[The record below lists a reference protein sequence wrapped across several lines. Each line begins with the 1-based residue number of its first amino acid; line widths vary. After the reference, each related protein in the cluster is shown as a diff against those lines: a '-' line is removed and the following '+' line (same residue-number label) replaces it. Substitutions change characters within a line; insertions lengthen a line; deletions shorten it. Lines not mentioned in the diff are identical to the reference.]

1 MLGEILRFL
10 LEIVF
15 SLLGAALLAR
25 AWIYAVKL
33 HPFNPMSQAIHQ
45 ATNWLVQPL
54 RSIIPSGKGFDG
66 ASLAGAYLI
75 AVIFLSLLWLTSMG
89 SMLSPKLIPGL
100 LGAALVTV
108 ARWALNLVV
117 WLTLIQAVLSWI
129 NPLAPI
135 MPVLR
140 TLTAPLLEPIKRIMP
155 NLGGIDLSALVLL
168 ILAQIAMM
176 VLNRISFS
184 LLGV

>member
-54 RSIIPSGKGFDG
+54 RSIIPSGKDFDG
-66 ASLAGAYLI
+66 ASLVGAYLI

-184 LLGV
+184 LLGI

>member
-10 LEIVF
+10 LEIIF

-33 HPFNPMSQAIHQ
+33 HPSNPMSQAIMQ

-54 RSIIPSGKGFDG
+54 RTLIPSAKGFDG
-66 ASLAGAYLI
+66 ASLVGTFLI
-75 AVIFLSLLWLTSMG
+75 AVVFLSLLWLTSTG
-89 SMLSPKLIPGL
+89 VMLSPKQIPGL

-108 ARWALNLVV
+108 ARWALNLIV

-129 NPLAPI
+129 NPLSPI

-155 NLGGIDLSALVLL
+155 NLGGLDLSALVLL
-168 ILAQIAMM
+168 VLAQIAMM

>member
-10 LEIVF
+10 LEIIF

-33 HPFNPMSQAIHQ
+33 HPFNPMSQAIQQ

-54 RSIIPSGKGFDG
+54 RSVIPSGKGFDG
-66 ASLAGAYLI
+66 ASLAAT
-75 AVIFLSLLWLTSMG
+75 FLVALVFLTLLWLVSTG
-89 SMLSPKLIPGL
+89 SMVSPRQVPGL
-100 LGAALVTV
+100 LGAALVTT
-108 ARWALNLVV
+108 ARWALNLIV

-129 NPLAPI
+129 NPMAPI

-140 TLTAPLLEPIKRIMP
+140 TLTSPLLEPIKRIMP
-155 NLGGIDLSALVLL
+155 NLGGLDLSALVLL

>member
-1 MLGEILRFL
+1 
-10 LEIVF
+10 
-15 SLLGAALLAR
+15 
-25 AWIYAVKL
+25 
-33 HPFNPMSQAIHQ
+33 
-45 ATNWLVQPL
+45 
-54 RSIIPSGKGFDG
+54 
-66 ASLAGAYLI
+66 
-75 AVIFLSLLWLTSMG
+75 
-89 SMLSPKLIPGL
+89 MLSPKQIPGL

-108 ARWALNLVV
+108 ARWALNLIV

-155 NLGGIDLSALVLL
+155 NLGGLDLSALVLL
-168 ILAQIAMM
+168 VLAQIAMM

>member
-10 LEIVF
+10 LEIIF

-33 HPFNPMSQAIHQ
+33 HPFNPLSQAINQ

-54 RSIIPSGKGFDG
+54 RNIIPSGKGFDG
-66 ASLAGAYLI
+66 PSLVSAYLI
-75 AVIFLSLLWLTSMG
+75 AVVFLSLLWLTSMG

-108 ARWALNLVV
+108 GRWALNLIV
-117 WLTLIQAVLSWI
+117 WLTLIQAVLSWV

-140 TLTAPLLEPIKRIMP
+140 TLTTPMLEPIKRIMP
-155 NLGGIDLSALVLL
+155 NLGGLDLSPLVLL
-168 ILAQIAMM
+168 ILAQIALMI
-176 VLNRISFS
+176 LNRISFS
-184 LLGV
+184 LLGI

>member
-1 MLGEILRFL
+1 MLGEVLRFL
-10 LEIVF
+10 LEIIF

-66 ASLAGAYLI
+66 ASLVGAYLI
-75 AVIFLSLLWLTSMG
+75 AIVFLSLLWLTAMG
-89 SMLSPKLIPGL
+89 SMLSPKLIPSL

-108 ARWALNLVV
+108 ARWAFNLIV
-117 WLTLIQAVLSWI
+117 WLTLIHAILSWI

-135 MPVLR
+135 MPVL
-140 TLTAPLLEPIKRIMP
+140 EPIKRIMP
-155 NLGGIDLSALVLL
+155 NLGGLDLSPLVLL
-168 ILAQIAMM
+168 VLAQIALMI
-176 VLNRISFS
+176 LNRISFS
-184 LLGV
+184 LLGI

>member
-1 MLGEILRFL
+1 MFGEILRFL
-10 LEIVF
+10 LEIIF

-33 HPFNPMSQAIHQ
+33 HPSNPISQAVHQ

-54 RSIIPSGKGFDG
+54 RNLIPSGKGFDG
-66 ASLAGAYLI
+66 ASLVGAYLI
-75 AVIFLSLLWLTSMG
+75 AVIFLGLLWLIATG
-89 SMLSPKLIPGL
+89 SMLSPKLIPSL

-108 ARWALNLVV
+108 GRWAFNLIV

-168 ILAQIAMM
+168 ILAQIVLM
-176 VLNRISFS
+176 VLNRVSFS
-184 LLGV
+184 LLGI

>member
-25 AWIYAVKL
+25 AWIYAIKL

-54 RSIIPSGKGFDG
+54 RNIIPSGKGFDG
-66 ASLAGAYLI
+66 ASLVGGYLI
-75 AVIFLSLLWLTSMG
+75 AVVFLCLLLFASEG
-89 SMLSPKLIPGL
+89 SMLSPKRIPSL
-100 LGAALVTV
+100 LGAALITV
-108 ARWALNLVV
+108 GSWALNLMV
-117 WLTLIQAVLSWI
+117 WLTLIYAVLSWI

-140 TLTAPLLEPIKRIMP
+140 ILTTPLLEPIKRIMP
-155 NLGGIDLSALVLL
+155 NLGGLDLSTIVLL
-168 ILAQIAMM
+168 VLAQIAIMI
-176 VLNRISFS
+176 LTRIRFS
-184 LLGV
+184 LIGI

>member
-1 MLGEILRFL
+1 MPGEILRFL

-45 ATNWLVQPL
+45 ATNWLVHPL
-54 RSIIPSGKGFDG
+54 RNLIPSGKGFDG
-66 ASLAGAYLI
+66 ASLAGVFLVAI
-75 AVIFLSLLWLTSMG
+75 IFLSLMWLAATG
-89 SMLSPKLIPGL
+89 TMLSPAQVPSL
-100 LGAALVTV
+100 LVAALVTV
-108 ARWALNLVV
+108 ARWALNLMV

-129 NPLAPI
+129 NPMAPI

-155 NLGGIDLSALVLL
+155 NLGGLDLSALVLL
-168 ILAQIAMM
+168 VLAQVALM
-176 VLNRISFS
+176 VLNRISFT
-184 LLGV
+184 LIGI